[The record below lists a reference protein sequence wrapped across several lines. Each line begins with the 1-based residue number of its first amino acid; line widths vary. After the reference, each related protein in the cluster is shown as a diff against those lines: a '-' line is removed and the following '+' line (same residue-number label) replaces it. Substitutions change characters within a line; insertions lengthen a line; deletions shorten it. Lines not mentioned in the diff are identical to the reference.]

1 MKKTKVVTHEYNVI
15 PEGMTFGKFIRMQVI
30 EHDMTIK
37 DLCRACDI
45 DYHQFSTTYRQRR
58 VRADWIVRIA
68 EYFNVELK
76 ELILM
81 DAK

>member
-1 MKKTKVVTHEYNVI
+1 MKTKVVTHEYNVI
-15 PEGMTFGKFIRMQVI
+15 PEGMTFRKFIRTGI
-30 EHDMTIK
+30 AERDMTIK
-37 DLCRACDI
+37 DLCRECDM
-45 DYHQFSTTYRQRR
+45 DYHQFSTTYRQRKIR
-58 VRADWIVRIA
+58 PDWIVRIA

>member
-1 MKKTKVVTHEYNVI
+1 MTKTKVVTHEYNVI
-15 PEGMTFGKFIRMQVI
+15 PEGMTFRKFIRTGI
-30 EHDMTIK
+30 AERDMTIK

-45 DYHQFSTTYRQRR
+45 DYHQFSTTYRQRKIR
-58 VRADWIVRIA
+58 PDWIVRIA
-68 EYFNVELK
+68 HYFNVELE

>member
-1 MKKTKVVTHEYNVI
+1 MKETKVVTHEYNVI
-15 PEGMTFGKFIRMQVI
+15 PEGMTFRKFIRTGI
-30 EHDMTIK
+30 AERDMTIK
-37 DLCRACDI
+37 DLCRKCDM
-45 DYHQFSTTYRQRR
+45 DYHQFSTTYRQRKIR
-58 VRADWIVRIA
+58 PEWIVRIA

>member
-1 MKKTKVVTHEYNVI
+1 
-15 PEGMTFGKFIRMQVI
+15 MTFRKFIRTGI
-30 EHDMTIK
+30 AERDMTIK
-37 DLCRACDI
+37 DLCRACDM
-45 DYHQFSTTYRQRR
+45 DYHQFSTTYRQRKIR
-58 VRADWIVRIA
+58 PDWIVRIA